1 MSTSTPASQP
11 NPTLYIN
18 NLNDQVNKDELKTQL
33 YALFTTYGKIIDV
46 VASKSKR
53 MRGQAFLVFADL
65 AGATTAMRACDGML
79 FYDKPLHIAYAK
91 SKSYATSRKEDPS
104 FVPPTSVNASAFLR
118 DKKRQRE
125 EAAEEERNAK
135 RDKADNDDDE
145 EMEIEDDED
154 QQQQNAAA
162 SGEVPVPY
170 PTARLLCT
178 NLPQE
183 VSDGVLSVLFQQ
195 YHGFK
200 STKVVPTEVPN
211 VKKAQVFFDSPQLAA
226 VAKEGLHGFTLK
238 KDWLMAVQYI

>member
-1 MSTSTPASQP
+1 MSSSSPS
-11 NPTLYIN
+11 PTLYLN
-18 NLNDQVNKDELKTQL
+18 NLNDKINKEELKTQL
-33 YALFTTYGKIIDV
+33 YALFTTYGKLIDV
-46 VASKSKR
+46 VASKSQR

-65 AGATTAMRACDGML
+65 AGATTAMRACDGMI
-79 FYDKPLHIAYAK
+79 FYDKPLRIAYAK
-91 SKSYATSRKEDPS
+91 TKSYATSRKEDPA
-104 FVPPTSVNASAFLR
+104 FVPPTAVNASAIMQNGV

-125 EAAEEERNAK
+125 DGAGDDERNAK
-135 RDKADNDDDE
+135 REKQDQDDDDE
-145 EMEIEDDED
+145 EMEIEDDDE
-154 QQQQNAAA
+154 QQNAVA

-200 STKVVPTEVPN
+200 STKVVPTDVPN

-238 KDWLMAVQYI
+238 KDWIMSVQYI